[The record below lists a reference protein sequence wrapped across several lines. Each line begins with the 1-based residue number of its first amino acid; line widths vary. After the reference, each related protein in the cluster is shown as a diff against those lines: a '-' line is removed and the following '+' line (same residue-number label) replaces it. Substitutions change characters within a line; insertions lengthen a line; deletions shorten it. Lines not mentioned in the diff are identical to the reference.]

1 MSKITEWFKHGWNAF
16 YNKDPTEPYATG
28 SSYRLDRTYVNRT
41 TESSIVNSIFNRIAI
56 DVSQLDVVHAK
67 LDVDGKYLRTIESP
81 LNECL
86 KLKPNID
93 QSGKALI
100 RDIVM
105 SMFDEGNV
113 AIVPVRANISKNNPS
128 VFQITELRVG
138 RITQWY
144 PKSVQLEV
152 YNEDTGK
159 KEKIYMDKDRVAI
172 VENPLYSMVNEPNS
186 ILKRLIHKL
195 NLLDVV
201 DDISGSGKLDLIVQL
216 PYVINSDKR
225 REQADKRRKEIE
237 RQMKDSKY
245 GIAYIDGT
253 EHITQLNRASE
264 NNLLSQV
271 QYLTSM
277 LYNQLGLTENVFN
290 GTASPEETLNYY
302 NRTIE
307 PIITAITDAMN
318 STFLTKTARTQHQ
331 AIVYFR
337 DPFKLI
343 PVDKVADIADKF
355 TRNEILSSNE
365 LRAIIGRRAIDDPK
379 ADELR
384 NKNLNAPEGVES
396 VSTTEGSETNQPEQD
411 KYGREKS
418 IIDKI
423 LKQGVSYG

>member
-16 YNKDPTEPYATG
+16 YNKDPTEPYAIG

-290 GTASPEETLNYY
+290 GTASSEETLNYY

-318 STFLTKTARTQHQ
+318 SAFLTKTARTQHQ

-396 VSTTEGSETNQPEQD
+396 VSTAEGSETNQPEQD